1 MILHNRG
8 MPSGFSTAVAPMMA
22 RATRRANGKDLED
35 LEELEAILE
44 PGRRARC
51 RHSCLAG
58 PMGQVVVTAERR
70 IERPAEE
77 VYAAVADYEAIRPR
91 VLTQHY
97 RDYQVRE
104 GGRGAGT
111 VVHWVLQPT
120 RKRVRDCLI
129 DVSEPEPGQLLER
142 DRNSTMTTTW
152 SVREA
157 GADGSWVQV
166 QTSWRGAGGM
176 AGFFER
182 TFAPG
187 GMRRIYNEVL
197 TNLAGALG
205 RMP

>member
-1 MILHNRG
+1 
-8 MPSGFSTAVAPMMA
+8 
-22 RATRRANGKDLED
+22 
-35 LEELEAILE
+35 
-44 PGRRARC
+44 
-51 RHSCLAG
+51 
-58 PMGQVVVTAERR
+58 MGQVVVTAERR

-77 VYAAVADYEAIRPR
+77 VYAAVADYEAIRPQ

-142 DRNSTMTTTW
+142 DRNSTLTTTW

-197 TNLAGALG
+197 ANLAGALG